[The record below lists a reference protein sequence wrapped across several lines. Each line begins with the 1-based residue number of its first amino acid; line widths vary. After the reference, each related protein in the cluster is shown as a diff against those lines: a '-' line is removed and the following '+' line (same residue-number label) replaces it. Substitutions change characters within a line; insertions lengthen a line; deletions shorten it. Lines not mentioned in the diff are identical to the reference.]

1 MIYNPTRVADFPALR
16 ARVEAHMARAGWA
29 EPLWLGT
36 TVDDPGAGMCA
47 EAAEENADLV
57 IVCGGDG
64 TVRVCAQALAGTDT
78 PLALLPSGTG
88 NLLAR
93 NLGIPL
99 DDEDAALR
107 IAVSGADRHIDVA
120 AVEDHKFVVMA
131 GLGFDAAIMRDA
143 SEGLKRTIGWPA
155 YVVSGAR
162 HLRGRGIRV
171 RVTLDDGK
179 PFSRRVR
186 TAGCGQRR
194 QAAGRDPAA
203 ARRRAGRRGAR
214 RGAHRPRQ
222 HRRLGAGGG
231 PGDDPP
237 RTGGPQGRAV
247 PGPARAARDRPSD
260 AAPARR

>member
-1 MIYNPTRVADFPALR
+1 
-16 ARVEAHMARAGWA
+16 MARAGWA

-47 EAAEENADLV
+47 EAAEEKADLV

-99 DDEDAALR
+99 DDEDGGAAHRHVRSRPAHRRRGGRGPQVRGDGRPGLR
-107 IAVSGADRHIDVA
+107 RGDHARRVRGPQAHDRLAGVRRVRRPAPARSRDPGPHHARRRQAVQPAGADR
-120 AVEDHKFVVMA
+120 
-131 GLGFDAAIMRDA
+131 GG
-143 SEGLKRTIGWPA
+143 
-155 YVVSGAR
+155 
-162 HLRGRGIRV
+162 
-171 RVTLDDGK
+171 
-179 PFSRRVR
+179 
-186 TAGCGQRR
+186 GQRR

-203 ARRRAGRRGAR
+203 ARCRAGRRGAR
-214 RGAHRPRQ
+214 RGAHRSRQ
-222 HRRLGAGGG
+222 HRRLGPRGG
-231 PGDDPP
+231 PGDDAP
-237 RTGGPQGRAV
+237 RTGGPPGRAV
-247 PGPARAARDRPSD
+247 PRPARAARDRPSD